1 MKITASLA
9 LSLASI
15 AMLMAGCASAP
26 PVEAIKDSPS
36 EHHGSVR
43 VINHHCDGSQG
54 VDGLLLNV
62 ESEGPVIIRWSNEGV
77 CGKAA

>member
-1 MKITASLA
+1 MKIAISLA
-9 LSLASI
+9 LFI
-15 AMLMAGCASAP
+15 AMSAAGCASAP

-43 VINHHCDGSQG
+43 VINHHCDGGQG

-62 ESEGPVIIRWSNEGV
+62 EGEGPVIIRWSNEGV